1 MAEIDIDSSLKTNQT
16 AAEAYNDFNVDR
28 AGLYEN
34 TMNERMQNNNNIYR
48 HENFDVYIK
57 DVMTGQTIPYMTT
70 LDLIQML
77 HLNLFLS

>member
-34 TMNERMQNNNNIYR
+34 TMNERMQNNNNI
-48 HENFDVYIK
+48 
-57 DVMTGQTIPYMTT
+57 
-70 LDLIQML
+70 
-77 HLNLFLS
+77 